1 VLKSESSLS
10 IPSQYHQAL
19 KEQED
24 TDDRYIRSLPIK
36 PRVQFKTL
44 YPNASPL
51 ALDLLA
57 KLLSFDPSKRVGCQ
71 ESLEHP

>member
-1 VLKSESSLS
+1 MEKGE
-10 IPSQYHQAL
+10 
-19 KEQED
+19 